1 MADSVSF
8 TVYGGAKPAGSKKHV
23 GKGIIVDANPQSRGW
38 KKTVAQVAGKAME
51 EAQLPLFRGPIE
63 ASFVFYRRR
72 PKSHFRKDGT
82 VKPSAPIYPMPKPD
96 VLKLARAV
104 EDGLI
109 GVVYDDDAQIVT
121 EHLDK
126 RYGEPERVEI
136 TIREVLG

>member
-1 MADSVSF
+1 MPDSVSF
-8 TVYGGAKPAGSKKHV
+8 TVYGEPKPAGSKRHV
-23 GKGIIVDANPQSRGW
+23 GKGIIIDANAKSGPW
-38 KKTVAQVAGKAME
+38 KKRVAQVAGEMMRGSG
-51 EAQLPLFRGPIE
+51 LPLFRGAIE

-72 PKSHFRKDGT
+72 PKGHFTKAGKL
-82 VKPSAPIYPMPKPD
+82 KPSAPVYPLPKPD

-109 GVVYDDDAQIVT
+109 GVVYNDDSQIVA

-136 TIREVLG
+136 VIREML